1 MSYSAITHAS
11 IGVLRQSQLYDD
23 VHHEHGGQHM
33 LNTWMETTLISMVNH
48 YSLHCPAGIESF
60 CIAALVSL
68 MNWFSTFGGIVGSW
82 MLSIYDVKS
91 GNYDMLIYPVG
102 ISVCYSVVAVLAAPV
117 LTSFR

>member
-1 MSYSAITHAS
+1 
-11 IGVLRQSQLYDD
+11 
-23 VHHEHGGQHM
+23 M